1 MLRKVADD
9 LAPVHNIRRRRGRL
23 APWFD
28 TECRSLRQE
37 CRRLERCYRRTY
49 TAEHCRSWV
58 DATRRR
64 HQVYR
69 SNREQNWLE
78 RVQSSEGS
86 SFQLWRSLSTLLG
99 RDRDIAGVVGHSAD
113 EFGKFFARKI
123 EDIRASTAGV
133 PPAPITNRASST
145 VPSFRPCTTT
155 EVRRIIMSPVKSCS
169 LDAVPTFRVREFVD
183 VLLPYLTAM
192 VNASLAQG
200 RLPVSQQHAIVTPL
214 LRRQDSTPPTC
225 LIFVPSPTSLLCPRL
240 LSGQS
245 SVSSRSTCLPTTSYR
260 ASSQLTGR
268 VIRLKQRCY
277 EYGPT
282 Y

>member
-1 MLRKVADD
+1 MLTDSELGQPVSTDTDVDQLFDMYDAVLWKFADD
-9 LAPVHNIRRRRGRL
+9 LAPVHNIRRHRGRL

-37 CRRLERCYRRTY
+37 CRRLERRYRRTY
-49 TAEHCRSWV
+49 TAEHRRSWV

-69 SNREQNWLE
+69 SKKEQYWLE

-99 RDRDIAGVVGHSAD
+99 RDRDTAGVTGHSA
-113 EFGKFFARKI
+113 EELAKFFARKI

-145 VPSFRPCTTT
+145 MPSFRPCTTT
-155 EVRRIIMSPVKSCS
+155 EVRRIIMSSPAKSCS
-169 LDAVPTFRVREFVD
+169 LDTVPTFLVREFVD
-183 VLLPYLTAM
+183 VLLLYLTAM

-200 RLPVSQQHAIVTPL
+200 RLPVSQRHAIVTPL
-214 LRRQDSTPPTC
+214 LKKNRTRLRRH
-225 LIFVPSPTSLLCPRL
+225 V
-240 LSGQS
+240 
-245 SVSSRSTCLPTTSYR
+245 
-260 ASSQLTGR
+260 
-268 VIRLKQRCY
+268 
-277 EYGPT
+277 
-282 Y
+282 